1 MLFIL
6 CLQLIYKLLIIR
18 NKISRPKAWNADR
31 AGLLQMWVLS
41 FVSNLKQSALIC
53 CLRTRV
59 RKQPIIAPY
68 FEFENKTLV

>member
-1 MLFIL
+1 MVFIL

-59 RKQPIIAPY
+59 SKQPIIAP
-68 FEFENKTLV
+68 FLSLRIKH